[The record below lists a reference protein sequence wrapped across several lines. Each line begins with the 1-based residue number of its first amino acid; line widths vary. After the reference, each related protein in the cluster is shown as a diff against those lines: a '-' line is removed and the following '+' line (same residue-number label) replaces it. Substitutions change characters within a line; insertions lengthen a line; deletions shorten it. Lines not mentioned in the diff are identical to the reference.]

1 MSNKTQSRP
10 NLKES
15 QESSHQKIEAQI
27 DKGYQL
33 QHLDI
38 RSEDELKKAV
48 AECKKWSDYNKTLL
62 STLFTSS
69 SAADRYSSFHYQRP
83 VGSATNPLVNPSLQ
97 EQLNRY
103 HERVTTS
110 LNSLEGIRDELELIP
125 EQHPHSSDQD
135 TAKGNKVF
143 VVHGR
148 DINAAEAIARAVE
161 KLGLEAVILHEN
173 PDEGRTIIEK
183 LEESAKNASFAIV
196 LFTPDDVGALKEE
209 ADKGSNPRARQNV
222 IFELGY
228 FIGKLGR
235 KQVCSIY
242 QGKVESPSDIDGL
255 LYVEMDEHGAWR
267 QKLAKEIESAG
278 IPIDRSKL

>member
-15 QESSHQKIEAQI
+15 QESSRQKIEAQI

-38 RSEDELKKAV
+38 RSEDQLKKAV

-69 SAADRYSSFHYQRP
+69 STADRYSSFHYQRP

-125 EQHPHSSDQD
+125 VQHSRSSDQD
-135 TAKGNKVF
+135 ITKGNKVF

-148 DINAAEAIARAVE
+148 DLYAAETIARAVE
-161 KLGLEAVILHEN
+161 NLGLEVDILHEKPN
-173 PDEGRTIIEK
+173 EGRTIIKK
-183 LEESAKNASFAIV
+183 LEEIAKNASYAIV

-209 ADKGSNPRARQNV
+209 ADQESNPRARQNV
-222 IFELGY
+222 IFELGF

-235 KQVCSIY
+235 KGVCCIY
-242 QGKVESPSDIDGL
+242 QGVVELPSDIDGL
-255 LYVEMDEHGAWR
+255 LYVEMDDGGAW
-267 QKLAKEIESAG
+267 KHSLAQEMESAG
-278 IPIDRSKL
+278 LPIDRSKL